1 MIGGGGDARWRCR
14 ASSLSRARLQQWT
27 PPTGSRPFRREE
39 EGRGFPPPL
48 LSLPP
53 SLHRPLPSGPPPPPP
68 APTRRRTR
76 PSRAFPA
83 PAREIQ
89 KKKFRRR
96 KRDGVR
102 GADAPEPRAPPE
114 PASPR
119 GVSSLEQYP
128 EEADGEE
135 FGVEEVPVA
144 DHLGHAGPALLHRVP
159 RGPRPGPQRRTRPS
173 RTFRAGLGNSSEE
186 ERQTEQFQ
194 QASSSSTPA
203 RHGGRG
209 AARGRGRGGARGR
222 GAGRARGRRPPGAA
236 PRRRRARPAPRAREG
251 GVAAPVPDRHHQ
263 PGPRRGP
270 GPALRGGPAPSAR
283 GPRPPRHGPGAG
295 ELAVPTPTR
304 WLLRPASRA
313 HRARPRP
320 R

>member
-1 MIGGGGDARWRCR
+1 MDASHRKSPLSKRR
-14 ASSLSRARLQQWT
+14 GRPGFSPSPLSPSLSPQASSV
-27 PPTGSRPFRREE
+27 RP
-39 EGRGFPPPL
+39 
-48 LSLPP
+48 
-53 SLHRPLPSGPPPPPP
+53 
-68 APTRRRTR
+68 RRRLLR
-76 PSRAFPA
+76 PRADEPALPVRFA
-83 PAREIQ
+83 PARKILGKKKE
-89 KKKFRRR
+89 KKKFRSLELVDPAAWRSRR
-96 KRDGVR
+96 CPRPSFSSLLK
-102 GADAPEPRAPPE
+102 PRAK
-114 PASPR
+114 
-119 GVSSLEQYP
+119 YP

-135 FGVEEVPVA
+135 LGVEEVPVA

-203 RHGGRG
+203 RPGGRG
-209 AARGRGRGGARGR
+209 AARGGGRGGARGR